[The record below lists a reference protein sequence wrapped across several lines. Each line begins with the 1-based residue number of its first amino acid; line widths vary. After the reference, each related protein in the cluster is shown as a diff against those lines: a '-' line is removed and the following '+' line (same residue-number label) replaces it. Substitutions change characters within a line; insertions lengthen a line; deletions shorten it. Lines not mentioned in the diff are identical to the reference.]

1 MVPWRGRNKQIII
14 SEQRTK
20 IILTFWKEKQMRAGK
35 RGKEMMKRWI
45 EERGGGRLSE
55 VEEEDE

>member
-1 MVPWRGRNKQIII
+1 
-14 SEQRTK
+14 
-20 IILTFWKEKQMRAGK
+20 MRAGK